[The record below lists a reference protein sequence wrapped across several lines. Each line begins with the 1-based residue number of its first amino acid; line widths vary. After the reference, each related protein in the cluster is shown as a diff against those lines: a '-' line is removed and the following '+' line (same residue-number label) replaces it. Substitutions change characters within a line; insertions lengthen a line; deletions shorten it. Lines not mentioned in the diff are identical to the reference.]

1 MEKAKITKDAK
12 GSYIV
17 SLHGFEFHVM
27 RFGKKW
33 EVEGHDTREAVGPGT
48 FEGSNYEAAELALDR
63 ANANNRH
70 PHTTTTLKAM
80 VAWLEAHITPEP
92 TPVEP
97 TPESTPEST
106 PAVDL
111 GATRNVID
119 SQADLAVDD
128 LLFAEMET
136 RHAHLPPVSSA
147 VNTLRGALSAN
158 GLKWRGNT
166 TETLTRLQVEIG
178 TTDANGRWLPFGQEI
193 YEVIRQ
199 VIHTH
204 GVKGAGLSGGP
215 LEIYPLQDGTTFCV
229 DWVSMES
236 THAVLTIVRMSGAY

>member
-27 RFGKKW
+27 RFGHKW
-33 EVEGHDTREAVGPGT
+33 SVEGHDTRMAVGPGT

-97 TPESTPEST
+97 TPESTP
-106 PAVDL
+106 AVDL

-136 RHAHLPPVSSA
+136 LTPPAVDLGATEIRSMLASA
-147 VNTLRGALSAN
+147 L
-158 GLKWRGNT
+158 T
-166 TETLTRLQVEIG
+166 TKEI
-178 TTDANGRWLPFGQEI
+178 
-193 YEVIRQ
+193 
-199 VIHTH
+199 
-204 GVKGAGLSGGP
+204 
-215 LEIYPLQDGTTFCV
+215 
-229 DWVSMES
+229 
-236 THAVLTIVRMSGAY
+236 AVLRAMEEILSEDRIPFTMDVGELTGLRPVALGGVFASLSKKGLAWSDTTGPVVERCFAMRPAGFAALAAC

>member
-27 RFGKKW
+27 RFGLKW

-136 RHAHLPPVSSA
+136 LTPPA
-147 VNTLRGALSAN
+147 VDLG
-158 GLKWRGNT
+158 
-166 TETLTRLQVEIG
+166 VEIRPML
-178 TTDANGRWLPFGQEI
+178 TTKEI
-193 YEVIRQ
+193 
-199 VIHTH
+199 
-204 GVKGAGLSGGP
+204 
-215 LEIYPLQDGTTFCV
+215 
-229 DWVSMES
+229 
-236 THAVLTIVRMSGAY
+236 AVLRAMKEILSEDRIPFTMDVGELTGLRPVALGGVFASLSKKGLAWSDNTGPTDERCFAMRPEGFAALAAC

>member
-17 SLHGFEFHVM
+17 TLHGFEFHVM
-27 RFGKKW
+27 RFGHKW

-97 TPESTPEST
+97 TP
-106 PAVDL
+106 AVDL
-111 GATRNVID
+111 GATRNVLD
-119 SQADLAVDD
+119 SQADLAADD

-136 RHAHLPPVSSA
+136 RHAHLPPVSDS
-147 VNTLRGALSAN
+147 VNTLRSALSTN

-166 TETLTRLQVEIG
+166 TETLTRLTVEVG
-178 TTDANGRWLPFGQEI
+178 VSSHHTPSLGGQEI

-199 VIHTH
+199 VLHNH
-204 GVKGAGLSGGP
+204 GVEGAGLSGGP
-215 LEIYPLQDGTTFCV
+215 LEVYPLQDGTTFVV

-236 THAVLTIVRMSGAY
+236 THAVLTIVRMSGAF

>member
-48 FEGSNYEAAELALDR
+48 FEGSNYEAAVLALQGAKLR
-63 ANANNRH
+63 PTWEH
-70 PHTTTTLKAM
+70 GLTPIYPPTTTLKSV

-97 TPESTPEST
+97 TPAVDLGATRDDIDTGCLVADALLFAEMETLTP

-111 GATRNVID
+111 GATEIR
-119 SQADLAVDD
+119 SML
-128 LLFAEMET
+128 
-136 RHAHLPPVSSA
+136 
-147 VNTLRGALSAN
+147 
-158 GLKWRGNT
+158 T
-166 TETLTRLQVEIG
+166 TKEI
-178 TTDANGRWLPFGQEI
+178 
-193 YEVIRQ
+193 
-199 VIHTH
+199 
-204 GVKGAGLSGGP
+204 
-215 LEIYPLQDGTTFCV
+215 
-229 DWVSMES
+229 
-236 THAVLTIVRMSGAY
+236 AVLRAMEEILSEDRIPYTMDVGELTGLRPVALGGVFASLSKKGLAWSDTTGPAHERCFAMRPEGFAALAAC